1 MFYLWYEYLSE
12 SYPRFNVFKIRDQ
25 HQLTSYTLH
34 GDFSNI
40 VEQSLEFKK
49 YNHFFLLDESR
60 FSFFRFDV
68 FQEFTEVITIQ
79 DVNKL
84 IQEKIDAT
92 KKHNAIDGQVVT
104 TYIDTI
110 FVDGEE
116 KKFLIGQK

>member
-25 HQLTSYTLH
+25 HELTSYTLH

-40 VEQSLEFKK
+40 VEQTLEFTK

-68 FQEFTEVITIQ
+68 FQEFTEPLTIQ

-92 KKHNAIDGQVVT
+92 KKHNSIDGQVVT

-110 FVDGEE
+110 FVD
-116 KKFLIGQK
+116 